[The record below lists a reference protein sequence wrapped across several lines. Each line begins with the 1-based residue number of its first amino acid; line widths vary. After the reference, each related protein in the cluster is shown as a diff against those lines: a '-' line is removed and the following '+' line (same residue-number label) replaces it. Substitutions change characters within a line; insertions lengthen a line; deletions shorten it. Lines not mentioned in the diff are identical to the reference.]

1 MCARRAAHA
10 PSTDSEQLPHKLSYL
25 GWDTLS
31 VRTRGEGDSHACTQ
45 KKRPCSC
52 SRQGQ
57 GPRLGRNSS
66 KKRTHAPM
74 SHLASEH
81 RRIPPRPTRKARM
94 FVGTSR
100 ASTHAE
106 TQPPFLQPNEVLGGA
121 SSACNSCNI
130 YVSTGVGCTRVHT
143 RTSLAGLGSP
153 HGKTPPESC
162 SHCAPEGCC
171 IDLFAMGITCLVW
184 HPSRQGQANTNNDYW
199 GHRNV
204 AELPYSA
211 NTSQL

>member
-25 GWDTLS
+25 GWDMLS

-100 ASTHAE
+100 ASLLSTHAE
-106 TQPPFLQPNEVLGGA
+106 NTHLL
-121 SSACNSCNI
+121 SCSQTRSWVETFDVRAI
-130 YVSTGVGCTRVHT
+130 HAISTVPTDVDGLYEGHT
-143 RTSLAGLGSP
+143 RTSLAGPWVTAWQKRHTNPDRTALRRG
-153 HGKTPPESC
+153 C
-162 SHCAPEGCC
+162 SS
-171 IDLFAMGITCLVW
+171 ISWSLMGIT
-184 HPSRQGQANTNNDYW
+184 A
-199 GHRNV
+199 
-204 AELPYSA
+204 
-211 NTSQL
+211 

>member
-106 TQPPFLQPNEVLGGA
+106 VHLLSCSQT
-121 SSACNSCNI
+121 SSWVETRVRANSCNNNNKI
-130 YVSTGVGCTRVHT
+130 YVSTNVGCTRPI
-143 RTSLAGLGSP
+143 RGDSLAGLGSL
-153 HGKTPPESC
+153 HAEAPPES
-162 SHCAPEGCC
+162 
-171 IDLFAMGITCLVW
+171 
-184 HPSRQGQANTNNDYW
+184 
-199 GHRNV
+199 
-204 AELPYSA
+204 
-211 NTSQL
+211 